1 MGNCEDTQLLC
12 DRFERQ
18 CFKYKQSIKLI
29 LKGLLIM
36 MQGKGMI
43 SVNLCSTLLGTW
55 FQGKKKKKRN
65 KEFFSKPRCVSFCGI
80 QGGKAISSGFHL
92 LVSPSSVSL
101 SPAHPIKKR

>member
-29 LKGLLIM
+29 LKGLLFM

-55 FQGKKKKKRN
+55 FQEKKKKEIKN
-65 KEFFSKPRCVSFCGI
+65 FSLS
-80 QGGKAISSGFHL
+80 HD
-92 LVSPSSVSL
+92 VSL
-101 SPAHPIKKR
+101 FVVSKVGKPFPLAFIY